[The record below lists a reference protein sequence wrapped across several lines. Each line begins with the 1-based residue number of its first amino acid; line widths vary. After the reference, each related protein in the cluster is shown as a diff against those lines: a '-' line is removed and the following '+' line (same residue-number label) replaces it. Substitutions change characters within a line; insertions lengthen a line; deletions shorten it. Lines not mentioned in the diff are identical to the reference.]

1 MGLLLDIFLVDIL
14 GLGLTTAWRVAVANR
29 GRSIRNAGLMLVC
42 FLCGAALHAQVETS
56 DAVLQKIHKRL
67 TSVEKLSYHKPIV
80 FIGEITA
87 LGSVYQGPCKQA
99 VNESV
104 DFTVS
109 RLLFGKF
116 SETVVHTGYINC
128 TMRPLPSPPFTVGAR
143 VIVYCERF
151 HFLSCLT
158 PVEFTEA
165 RQRTVEGWI
174 AAIPADL
181 AKQEDRGD
189 TILWALHAPLDDP
202 DRLAKKQGFL
212 FEGEIS
218 RNEQIHQRRC
228 ASGVEQKIAY
238 RVNQVLWDYPDS
250 LLGPGYVVS
259 KDFIDCRRPPLPN
272 WGPGTRVIAYCEA
285 LPGQG
290 YNCLAPVMFTD
301 DRLFRVKQWIAE
313 LSAREGNP
321 ELLKMHSRLR
331 NSLELAP
338 SRPLLLLGQVTWV
351 TPKRSFAHSIVM
363 LPTMRVAVSRLL
375 WGYYKEAEVNAVC
388 PHRDCSNIPVGTKV
402 IAYCDAMD
410 VYRGPQASCALA
422 TVDASEEN
430 IHRAEQWAAQAR
442 QNQRAL
448 IIEHIRKYLATRS
461 PDPRSVPSVYRG
473 HATWVGK
480 ADNGIPLV
488 HFADTT
494 GKFTQPVNLLVQR
507 HYFTE
512 APIAVD
518 VGKPMITFCV
528 QRDDVCYS
536 GEETTGIIEDSD
548 ETFLAIERLIASA
561 R

>member
-1 MGLLLDIFLVDIL
+1 
-14 GLGLTTAWRVAVANR
+14 
-29 GRSIRNAGLMLVC
+29 MLVC
-42 FLCGAALHAQVETS
+42 FWWVAALQAQVEQS
-56 DAVLQKIHKRL
+56 DAVLQKIHQRL
-67 TSVEKLSYHKPIV
+67 KSVEKLSYHKPIV
-80 FIGEITA
+80 FVGEITA
-87 LGSVYQGPCKQA
+87 LGAVYQGPCKEA

-104 DFTVS
+104 DFAVS

-116 SETVVHTGYINC
+116 SETVVHAGYINC

-158 PVEFTEA
+158 PVESTEE
-165 RQRTVEGWI
+165 RQRTVEAWI

-189 TILWALHAPLDDP
+189 TILWALHAPLEDP
-202 DRLAKKQGFL
+202 DRLAKKRGFL

-228 ASGVEQKIAY
+228 ASGLEQKIAY
-238 RVNQVLWDYPDS
+238 RVKQVLWDYPDS
-250 LLGPGYVVS
+250 LLGPGYTVS
-259 KDFIDCRRPPLPN
+259 KDFIDCRRTPLPN

-285 LPGQG
+285 LHGQG

-313 LSAREGNP
+313 LRAREGNP
-321 ELLKMHSRLR
+321 ELLKMHSLLR
-331 NSLELAP
+331 DSLELAP
-338 SRPLLLLGQVTWV
+338 SRPLLLLGKVTALP
-351 TPKRSFAHSIVM
+351 PKRSFMVQSVPMI
-363 LPTMRVAVSRLL
+363 PTMRVAVSRLL

-388 PHRDCSNIPVGTKV
+388 PHRDCSDVPVGSKV
-402 IAYCDAMD
+402 IAYCEAMGG
-410 VYRGPQASCALA
+410 VYRGPQAFCALA
-422 TVDASEEN
+422 TVDASGEN
-430 IHRAEQWAAQAR
+430 IHRAEKWAGQAR

-448 IIEHIRKYLATRS
+448 IIEDIRTYLATRS
-461 PDPRSVPSVYRG
+461 ADPRAVPSVYRG

-494 GKFTQPVNLLVQR
+494 GKFSQPVNLLVQR

-512 APIAVD
+512 APIAVE

-548 ETFLAIERLIASA
+548 ETFREIAQLIESTR
-561 R
+561 